1 MSSHKTCSEKLK
13 IQIVRS
19 ITCYHLLN
27 CRGVFSMANFY
38 LLVDFYAVLGD
49 FCPIIGLSKSVK
61 FCGVGS
67 PFGEM

>member
-1 MSSHKTCSEKLK
+1 
-13 IQIVRS
+13 
-19 ITCYHLLN
+19 
-27 CRGVFSMANFY
+27 MANFY